1 MNVSLRQLRVF
12 EATARLGRLTLAA
25 EEQCLSQSAASQSIR
40 EMEKALGYAVLNKV
54 GRELEL
60 SDAGRR
66 VLPRVRRILGLV
78 DGLALPDIEKVAG
91 PLRVA
96 ASVTIAS
103 YLLPSLLAEFVKRYP
118 EVEPDLQIQNTETVL
133 ALLEKGRAHIG
144 MIEGPALHPTL
155 HIAPWQSDRLAIF
168 CATGHPLTQVDNIG
182 VEALEQFPWIVRE
195 TGSGTRAVFDA
206 AMQAMGVRPRIALAL
221 SRQEAIKQ
229 SVRAGLGVGCLS
241 GLSIVD
247 EVREGLLVELS
258 TPLNLTRQFSWIISP
273 DNRESTVVKAFIA
286 LLQER
291 EREANRHPTGE
302 GERI

>member
-40 EMEKALGYAVLNKV
+40 EMEKALGYNVLIKV

-66 VLPRVRRILGLV
+66 VLPRVRRILSLV

-118 EVEPDLQIQNTETVL
+118 EVEPDVQIHNTEAVL

-144 MIEGPALHPTL
+144 LIEGPALHPTL
-155 HIAPWQSDRLAIF
+155 HIAPWLADRLAIF
-168 CATGHPLTQVDNIG
+168 CAAGHPLTRVGNIG
-182 VEALEQFPWIVRE
+182 AEALEQFPWIVRE

-206 AMQAMGVRPRIALAL
+206 AMQAMGVRPRISFAL

-241 GLSIVD
+241 RLSIVD
-247 EVREGLLVELS
+247 EVPERLLVELD
-258 TPLNLTRQFSWIISP
+258 TPLNLTRQFSWVCAP
-273 DNRESTVVKAFIA
+273 DNRESTVVKAFID

-291 EREANRHPTGE
+291 EREANRHPFEAGE
-302 GERI
+302 